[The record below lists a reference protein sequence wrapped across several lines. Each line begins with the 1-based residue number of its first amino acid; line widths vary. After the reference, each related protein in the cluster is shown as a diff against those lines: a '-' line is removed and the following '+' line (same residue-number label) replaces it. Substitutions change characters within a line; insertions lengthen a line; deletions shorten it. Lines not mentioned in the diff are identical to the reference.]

1 MQPAIE
7 RGALESEKSKHSASD
22 KNQSDKS
29 AGKNNEC
36 FGAHAVS
43 VAGFSGP
50 R

>member
-1 MQPAIE
+1 MGKSKMHTAIKCDAIE
-7 RGALESEKSKHSASD
+7 GD
-22 KNQSDKS
+22 NG

>member
-7 RGALESEKSKHSASD
+7 CDALKSD
-22 KNQSDKS
+22 KCAVMRAFQRGFKR

-36 FGAHAVS
+36 FGAHAVP